1 MVQAASYDPRM
12 LRCIG
17 CAGLLAVPA
26 QSRAVD
32 GPAQSRRRWRYI
44 QAENLYTTSMQLRV
58 MCAEANWN
66 SAPSPQLAA
75 AQPGPSPMD
84 AAAFAGLLTAV
95 RQQTFDDGKLAVIWQ
110 AAKANWFTAQQL
122 ISTVDVLKFSTGKL
136 VLVASVLLRCFG
148 KRQHSF

>member
-1 MVQAASYDPRM
+1 
-12 LRCIG
+12 
-17 CAGLLAVPA
+17 
-26 QSRAVD
+26 
-32 GPAQSRRRWRYI
+32 
-44 QAENLYTTSMQLRV
+44 
-58 MCAEANWN
+58 
-66 SAPSPQLAA
+66 
-75 AQPGPSPMD
+75 MD

-95 RQQTFDDGKLAVIWQ
+95 RQQTFDDGKLAVIRQ